1 MTNADVR
8 FGSWEAVRL
17 VAGREITAKM
27 RSKAFI
33 ITTVATLV
41 LLVGFALVM
50 KVSGGS
56 DATVGVTAQTGA
68 LAEPLKET
76 ASRIGETVDV
86 KTVDEQDGRAQVA
99 DGSLDALVLGGG
111 TDGTLRL
118 VVKKDLDDSLRN
130 AFNVLA
136 GQLTLNQA
144 ITDLGGDPA
153 QVQSSVANASVDVE
167 PLEMD
172 GTLRVVVKKDLD
184 DSLRNAFNVLAGQ
197 LALNQ
202 AITDLGGD
210 PAQVQSSVAN
220 ASVDV
225 EPLEEPYPYKPE
237 QLVLGIV
244 AGILIYMSLLLNGQ
258 LVAQGV
264 VEEKSSR
271 VVELL
276 LSTIRP
282 WQLMAGKVLGI
293 GLVGLVQMVVIG
305 GVGITAALGLD
316 VLSISTSAA
325 VGTVVWLVVW
335 YLLGF
340 VMYSLVFAALAALVS
355 RQEDVGGVITPAL
368 MFVIVGYVIGISVLP
383 SDPDNTLAE
392 VLSVIPVFAP
402 TLMPMRLA
410 MGGVPVWEAVVSVGL
425 VLALIPALVWL
436 AGRIYA
442 NAVMR
447 SGARVKLKDA
457 LRPA

>member
-1 MTNADVR
+1 MSTPDVR
-8 FGSWEAVRL
+8 LGSWEAVRL
-17 VAGREITAKM
+17 VAGREVTTRL

-33 ITTVATLV
+33 ITTIATLV
-41 LLVGFALVM
+41 LLVGFSLVM
-50 KVSGGS
+50 KLIGGGS
-56 DATVGVTAQTGA
+56 DATVGITSQAGP
-68 LAEPLKET
+68 LAEPIKV
-76 ASRIGETVDV
+76 AARQVGQDVDV
-86 KTVDEQDGRAQVA
+86 KTVDEKAGRQQVV
-99 DGSLDALVLGGG
+99 DGSLDALVVG
-111 TDGTLRL
+111 DG
-118 VVKKDLDDSLRN
+118 S
-130 AFNVLA
+130 
-136 GQLTLNQA
+136 
-144 ITDLGGDPA
+144 
-153 QVQSSVANASVDVE
+153 
-167 PLEMD
+167 D
-172 GTLRVVVKKDLD
+172 GRLRVVVKKDLD
-184 DSLRNAFNVLAGQ
+184 DSLRNALNVLAGQ
-197 LALNQ
+197 LALNR
-202 AITDLGGD
+202 AITDLGGE
-210 PAQVQSSVAN
+210 PAQVRSQVAG
-220 ASVDV
+220 AQVDV
-225 EPLEEPYPYKPE
+225 EALEEPYPYQSG
-237 QLVLGIV
+237 QLILGIV

-258 LVAQGV
+258 MVAQGV

-293 GLVGLVQMVVIG
+293 GFVGFVQMVVIG
-305 GVGITAALGLD
+305 GVGLIAALGLD

-340 VMYSLVFAALAALVS
+340 IMYSLVFAALAALVS
-355 RQEDVGGVITPAL
+355 RQEDVGGVIAPAL

-383 SDPDNTLAE
+383 SEPDNALAE

-410 MGGVPVWEAVVSVGL
+410 MGGVPVWEQVVSVGL

>member
-1 MTNADVR
+1 MERGRCFGMTTPDVR
-8 FGSWEAVRL
+8 FGAWEAVRL
-17 VAGREITAKM
+17 VAGREVTTKM

-50 KVSGGS
+50 KVVGGGS
-56 DATVGVTAQTGA
+56 DATVGVTPQASA
-68 LAEPLKET
+68 LAEPLKAT
-76 ASRIGETVDV
+76 ASQIGQNIDV
-86 KTVDEQDGRAQVA
+86 KTIDEQDGRAQVA
-99 DGSLDALVLGGG
+99 DGSLDALVIGDG
-111 TDGTLRL
+111 TDGALR
-118 VVKKDLDDSLRN
+118 VVVEKDLDDDLHN
-130 AFNVLA
+130 AL
-136 GQLTLNQA
+136 
-144 ITDLGGDPA
+144 
-153 QVQSSVANASVDVE
+153 
-167 PLEMD
+167 
-172 GTLRVVVKKDLD
+172 
-184 DSLRNAFNVLAGQ
+184 NVLAGQ
-197 LALNQ
+197 LALDQ
-202 AITDLGGD
+202 QIADLGGD
-210 PAQVQSSVAN
+210 PAEVRSSVAD

-225 EPLEEPYPYKPE
+225 EPLEEPYPYQSG

-244 AGILIYMSLLLNGQ
+244 AGILIYMSLLINGQ
-258 LVAQGV
+258 MVAQGV

-293 GLVGLVQMVVIG
+293 GFVGLVQMVVIG
-305 GVGITAALGLD
+305 GVGIAAALGLD

-325 VGTVVWLVVW
+325 LGTVVWLVVW

-340 VMYSLVFAALAALVS
+340 FMYSLVFAALAALVS

-368 MFVIVGYVIGISVLP
+368 MFVILGYVIGISVLP

-425 VLALIPALVWL
+425 VVALIPALVWL
-436 AGRIYA
+436 SGRIYA

-447 SGARVKLKDA
+447 SGARVKLTDA

>member
-1 MTNADVR
+1 MTTPDVSL
-8 FGSWEAVRL
+8 GSWEAVRL
-17 VAGREITAKM
+17 VAGREVTTRM

-50 KVSGGS
+50 KLVGGGS
-56 DATVGVTAQTGA
+56 DATVGVTSQTSA
-68 LAEPLKET
+68 LAGPLRAT
-76 ASRIGETVDV
+76 ASQIGQNVET
-86 KTVDEQDGRAQVA
+86 KTVDEKAGRAQVA
-99 DGSLDALVLGGG
+99 DGTLDALVVSDDGAGGK
-111 TDGTLRL
+111 L
-118 VVKKDLDDSLRN
+118 
-130 AFNVLA
+130 
-136 GQLTLNQA
+136 Q
-144 ITDLGGDPA
+144 
-153 QVQSSVANASVDVE
+153 
-167 PLEMD
+167 
-172 GTLRVVVKKDLD
+172 VVVKKDLD
-184 DSLRNAFNVLAGQ
+184 DNLRNALNVLAGQ
-197 LALNQ
+197 LALNRE
-202 AITDLGGD
+202 IVDLGGN
-210 PAQVQSSVAN
+210 PAAVQSSVSN

-225 EPLEEPYPYKPE
+225 EPLEEPYPYQSG

-258 LVAQGV
+258 MVAQGV

-276 LSTIRP
+276 LATIRP

-293 GLVGLVQMVVIG
+293 GFVGLVQMAVIG
-305 GVGITAALGLD
+305 GVGIAAALGLN

-325 VGTVVWLVVW
+325 VGTVIWLIVW

-340 VMYSLVFAALAALVS
+340 IMYSLVFAALAALVS

-383 SDPDNTLAE
+383 SQPDNSLAE

-410 MGGVPVWEAVVSVGL
+410 MGGVPVWEAAVSVAL

-436 AGRIYA
+436 SGRIYA

-447 SGARVKLKDA
+447 SGAKVKLRDA
-457 LRPA
+457 LRTA

>member
-1 MTNADVR
+1 MSTPTEPTNFR
-8 FGSWEAVRL
+8 LGTWEAVTL
-17 VAGREITAKM
+17 VAGREVKTKM

-50 KVSGGS
+50 KLTDGGS
-56 DATVGVTAQTGA
+56 DATVGVTQQTEA
-68 LAEPLKET
+68 LAAPLKAT
-76 ASRIGETVDV
+76 AKAIGESVDT
-86 KTVDEQDGRAQVA
+86 KAVDEKAGRAQVA
-99 DGSLDALVLGGG
+99 DESLDALLIG
-111 TDGTLRL
+111 DGA
-118 VVKKDLDDSLRN
+118 D
-130 AFNVLA
+130 
-136 GQLTLNQA
+136 
-144 ITDLGGDPA
+144 I
-153 QVQSSVANASVDVE
+153 
-167 PLEMD
+167 
-172 GTLRVVVKKDLD
+172 RVVVKKDLD
-184 DSLRNAFNVLAGQ
+184 DNLRNALNVLAGQ
-197 LALNQ
+197 AALNEQ
-202 AITDLGGD
+202 IADLGGD
-210 PAQVQSSVAN
+210 PGKVQSSVA
-220 ASVDV
+220 AAKVAV
-225 EPLEEPYPYKPE
+225 EPLEKPFPYQPD
-237 QLVLGIV
+237 QLVLGII

-293 GLVGLVQMVVIG
+293 GFVGLVQMAVIG
-305 GVGITAALGLD
+305 GVGLAAALALD
-316 VLSISTSAA
+316 VLTISASAA
-325 VGTVVWLVVW
+325 VGTVIWLIVW

-340 VMYSLVFAALAALVS
+340 VMYSLVFAGLGALVS

-368 MFVIVGYVIGISVLP
+368 MFVIVGYVIGISILP
-383 SDPDNTLAE
+383 SDPDNALAE

-410 MGGVPVWEAVVSVGL
+410 MGGVPVWEAALSVVL
-425 VLALIPALVWL
+425 VAALIPLLVWL

-457 LRPA
+457 LRAA

>member
-17 VAGREITAKM
+17 VASREVTTKM

-50 KVSGGS
+50 KVVGGGS
-56 DATVGVTAQTGA
+56 DATIGVTSQTGA
-68 LAEPLKET
+68 LAEPLKAT
-76 ASRIGETVDV
+76 ASRIGQSVDV
-86 KTVDEQDGRAQVA
+86 KTVDEKAGRDQVA
-99 DGSLDALVLGGG
+99 DGSMDALVIGDATNGK
-111 TDGTLRL
+111 LRV
-118 VVKKDLDDSLRN
+118 VVKKDLDDNLRN
-130 AFNVLA
+130 ALNVLA
-136 GQLTLNQA
+136 GQLTLNKEIA
-144 ITDLGGDPA
+144 DLGGDPA
-153 QVQSSVANASVDVE
+153 QVQSSVASASVDVE
-167 PLEMD
+167 PLE
-172 GTLRVVVKKDLD
+172 K
-184 DSLRNAFNVLAGQ
+184 
-197 LALNQ
+197 
-202 AITDLGGD
+202 
-210 PAQVQSSVAN
+210 
-220 ASVDV
+220 
-225 EPLEEPYPYKPE
+225 PYPYQSG

-258 LVAQGV
+258 MVAQGV

-293 GLVGLVQMVVIG
+293 GFVGFVQMVVVG
-305 GVGITAALGLD
+305 GVGLIAALGLD

-340 VMYSLVFAALAALVS
+340 IMYSLVFAALAALVS

-368 MFVIVGYVIGISVLP
+368 MFVIVGYIIGISVLP
-383 SDPDNTLAE
+383 SDPGNTLAE

-410 MGGVPVWEAVVSVGL
+410 MGGVPVWEAILSVGL

-436 AGRIYA
+436 SGRIYA

-457 LRPA
+457 LNLA

>member
-1 MTNADVR
+1 MTTPDVR
-8 FGSWEAVRL
+8 FSPWEAVRL
-17 VAGREITAKM
+17 VASREVTTKM

-41 LLVGFALVM
+41 LLVGFAVVM

-56 DATVGVTAQTGA
+56 DETVGVTQETQA
-68 LAEPLKET
+68 LAEPLKAT
-76 ASRIGETVDV
+76 AERIGQSVDTAV
-86 KTVDEQDGRAQVA
+86 VSEEEGRKQVA
-99 DGSLDALVLGGG
+99 DGSLDALIVGGV
-111 TDGTLRL
+111 DG
-118 VVKKDLDDSLRN
+118 
-130 AFNVLA
+130 
-136 GQLTLNQA
+136 
-144 ITDLGGDPA
+144 P
-153 QVQSSVANASVDVE
+153 
-167 PLEMD
+167 
-172 GTLRVVVKKDLD
+172 LRVVVEKDLD
-184 DSLRNAFNVLAGQ
+184 GDLENALNVLAGQ
-197 LALNQ
+197 LALNRE
-202 AITDLGGD
+202 ITELGGD
-210 PAQVQSSVAN
+210 PAQVQTSVAG

-225 EPLEEPYPYKPE
+225 EPLEEPYPYRPE

-258 LVAQGV
+258 MVAQGV

-293 GLVGLVQMVVIG
+293 GFVGLVQMVVVG
-305 GVGITAALGLD
+305 GGGIAAALALD
-316 VLSISTSAA
+316 VLSISVSAA
-325 VGTVVWLVVW
+325 IGTVVWLIVW

-340 VMYSLVFAALAALVS
+340 VMYSLAFAALGALVS
-355 RQEDVGGVITPAL
+355 RQEDVGGVTTPAL

-383 SDPDNTLAE
+383 SEPDNTLAE

-425 VLALIPALVWL
+425 VVVLIPLLVWL

-447 SGARVKLKDA
+447 SGGKVKLRDA
-457 LRPA
+457 MRPA

>member
-1 MTNADVR
+1 VSTPDVR
-8 FGSWEAVRL
+8 LGSWEVVRL
-17 VAGREITAKM
+17 VAGREVTTKM

-41 LLVGFALVM
+41 LIVGFSLVM
-50 KVSGGS
+50 KLVGGGS
-56 DATVGVTAQTGA
+56 DATVGVTSQAGP
-68 LAEPLKET
+68 LAEPIKVV
-76 ASRIGETVDV
+76 SRQVGQDVDV
-86 KTVDEQDGRAQVA
+86 KNVDEKAGRQQVA
-99 DGSLDALVLGGG
+99 DGSLDALVVG
-111 TDGTLRL
+111 DG
-118 VVKKDLDDSLRN
+118 S
-130 AFNVLA
+130 
-136 GQLTLNQA
+136 
-144 ITDLGGDPA
+144 
-153 QVQSSVANASVDVE
+153 
-167 PLEMD
+167 D
-172 GTLRVVVKKDLD
+172 GKLRVVVKKDLD
-184 DSLRNAFNVLAGQ
+184 DNLRNALNVLAGQ
-197 LALNQ
+197 LALNH
-202 AITDLGGD
+202 AIVDLGGE
-210 PAQVQSSVAN
+210 PAQVQSQVAD
-220 ASVDV
+220 AQVDV
-225 EPLEEPYPYKPE
+225 EALEEPYPYQSG
-237 QLVLGIV
+237 QLILGIV

-258 LVAQGV
+258 MVAQGV

-293 GLVGLVQMVVIG
+293 GFVGLVQMVVIG
-305 GVGITAALGLD
+305 GVGIAFALGLG

-325 VGTVVWLVVW
+325 VGTVVWLIVW

-340 VMYSLVFAALAALVS
+340 LMYSLVFAALSALVS

-368 MFVIVGYVIGISVLP
+368 MFVIVGYVFGISVLP
-383 SDPDNTLAE
+383 SDPGNLLAE

-410 MGGVPVWEAVVSVGL
+410 MGGVPVWEQVVSVGL
-425 VLALIPALVWL
+425 VLVLIPGLVWL

-447 SGARVKLKDA
+447 TGARVKLKDA

>member
-1 MTNADVR
+1 MTTPDVR
-8 FGSWEAVRL
+8 LGPWQAVGL
-17 VAGREITAKM
+17 VASREITVKM

-41 LLVGFALVM
+41 LLIGFALVM
-50 KVSGGS
+50 KFVSGGS
-56 DATVGVTAQTGA
+56 DATVGVTQQTEA
-68 LAEPLKET
+68 LAAPLKAT
-76 ASRIGETVDV
+76 ASQIGQDIDT
-86 KTVDEQDGRAQVA
+86 KTVDEQAGRAQVA
-99 DGSLDALVLGGG
+99 DGSLDALVVGAGGA
-111 TDGTLRL
+111 DG
-118 VVKKDLDDSLRN
+118 K
-130 AFNVLA
+130 
-136 GQLTLNQA
+136 
-144 ITDLGGDPA
+144 
-153 QVQSSVANASVDVE
+153 
-167 PLEMD
+167 
-172 GTLRVVVKKDLD
+172 LRVVVKKDLD
-184 DSLRNAFNVLAGQ
+184 GNLRDTLNVVAGQ
-197 LALNQ
+197 VALNTEI
-202 AITDLGGD
+202 AELGGD
-210 PAQVQSSVAN
+210 PGQVQSSVAD
-220 ASVDV
+220 ASVAV
-225 EPLEEPYPYKPE
+225 EPLEEPYPYQSA
-237 QLVLGIV
+237 QLVLGII

-293 GLVGLVQMVVIG
+293 GFVGFVQMVVVG
-305 GVGITAALGLD
+305 GGGIAAALALD
-316 VLSISTSAA
+316 VLAIPASAA
-325 VGTVVWLVVW
+325 IGTVVWLVVW

-340 VMYSLVFAALAALVS
+340 VMYSLVFAALGALVS

-383 SDPDNTLAE
+383 SEPDNALAE
-392 VLSVIPVFAP
+392 ILSVIPVFAP

-410 MGGVPVWEAVVSVGL
+410 MGGVPVWEAIVSVGL
-425 VLALIPALVWL
+425 VLALIPLLVWL